1 MRKSEMIRAALGRVR
16 RLGRGQRVCYCTPSR
31 DMVRNLEYVAM
42 DNVHGNFSTR
52 EDRMATAE
60 DLKATVA
67 HHLREVTNRL
77 ENEETLRD
85 FDTEDTQAAYAL
97 TDEAVEEAFEKA
109 AIAYE
114 EQGD

>member
-16 RLGRGQRVCYCTPSR
+16 RLGKDRRVCYCTPNRQMLLSI
-31 DMVRNLEYVAM
+31 DTVALN
-42 DNVHGNFSTR
+42 NVHGNYSTAA
-52 EDRMATAE
+52 DRAEVAE

-67 HHLREVTNRL
+67 HHLREVTNRM

-85 FDTEDTQAAYAL
+85 FDTEDTQAAYSL
-97 TDEAVEEAFEKA
+97 TDDIVEEAFEKA
-109 AIAYE
+109 AVAYE